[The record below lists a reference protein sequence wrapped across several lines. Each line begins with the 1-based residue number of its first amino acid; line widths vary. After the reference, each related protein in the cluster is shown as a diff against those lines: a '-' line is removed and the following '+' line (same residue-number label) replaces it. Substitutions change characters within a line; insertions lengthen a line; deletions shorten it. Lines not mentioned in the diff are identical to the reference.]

1 MRWQIALLT
10 LALGGCAAL
19 APGPETPPQ
28 AVQTT
33 ASPPTI
39 GPRYPLT
46 VDDYRTT
53 DPAIYIGNVDAHVL
67 GVREALARSGN
78 PQHASAL
85 GGALLQRYRI
95 IGRVEDADE
104 ALRLLKDAAAARPD
118 DVQTAVL
125 LASAMSVFHEFDA
138 ARAQIQRVAGLGG
151 ARDDAFLV
159 RTTREIDLA
168 TGAYANVADLIAAAA
183 TPVADFYELA
193 LRADLMAAKGD
204 PIMASHLLQTAQGL
218 FADVDPFQLAWLHTQ
233 QGIILLRFGDVAGAR
248 TFFAAAHARLPQY
261 YLSTEH
267 LAETEFLLGNLDI
280 ARTLYLQVI
289 EQTGNPEFL
298 AALADVEA
306 AAGRKPAA
314 DAARLAAR
322 AGYETLLVAH
332 RAGYLQHAAEFHLV
346 IGEPALALQMAQ
358 ENLALRRDVLSLAL
372 VIDTA
377 IANQRTDLACAAFRD
392 ATATGLSPPEIT
404 RHATL
409 AQACKT

>member
-10 LALGGCAAL
+10 LALGGCAAM
-19 APGPETPPQ
+19 APGPETLPQAAQTTANPQ
-28 AVQTT
+28 AV
-33 ASPPTI
+33 

-46 VDDYRTT
+46 VDDYRTS

-78 PQHASAL
+78 PEHASAL

-95 IGRVEDADE
+95 IGRIDDADE
-104 ALRLLKDAAAARPD
+104 ALQLLEGAAVKRPN

-125 LASAMSVFHEFDA
+125 LASALSVFHEFDA
-138 ARAQIQRVAGLGG
+138 ARAQIRRVAGLAG

-168 TGAYANVADLIAAAA
+168 SGAYGNVADLIAAAA

-204 PIMASHLLQTAQGL
+204 PIVARHLLQTAQGL
-218 FADVDPFQLAWLHTQ
+218 FADVDPFQLAWLHSQ

-261 YLSTEH
+261 YLATEH
-267 LAETEFLLGNLDI
+267 LAETEFLLGNLDA

-298 AALADVEA
+298 AALGDVEA
-306 AAGRKPAA
+306 AAGRTSEAT
-314 DAARLAAR
+314 AARLAAR
-322 AGYETLLVAH
+322 RGYETLLKVH
-332 RAGYLQHAAEFHLV
+332 RAGYLQHAAEFHLA
-346 IGEPALALQMAQ
+346 IGEPALALELAQ
-358 ENLALRRDVLSLAL
+358 ENLVLRRDVLSLAL
-372 VIDTA
+372 VVDTA
-377 IANQRTDLACAAFRD
+377 IANQRTDIACAAFRD

-409 AQACKT
+409 AQACKA